1 MLASALLHVL
11 VLLAFLLRLPDDNQA
26 GSGGMPVDVVYDI
39 PGEATAGDGNDAA
52 AEAAP
57 APTPEP
63 PVPPQPEQQ
72 VAETPPEPELPPP
85 PPPEPVSSVPE
96 PEPVKPPPPKPKPP
110 KPLPPKPVAT
120 PVPPKPAAPPP
131 RTTPVALPGN
141 GTGAVTTGTGE
152 GTAAG
157 ASDPNA
163 AAGDLMGDGGP
174 KGNGVPRIARG
185 RDMAEAEMRNRL
197 IGNTLSGMMGSRD
210 GAAGRF
216 DVEWQAYVR
225 PDGVVVA
232 RVRYKAIGKK
242 GTMEERVVTEQGR
255 WTLENGTMCLKFE
268 KQIDFGAKDC
278 FRVQD
283 VEKKMAFY
291 YASCPFHASDRC
303 STGRLGQFGEVIP
316 GNAFGL

>member
-11 VLLAFLLRLPDDNQA
+11 VLLAFLLRLPEGDIA
-26 GSGGMPVDVVYDI
+26 GAGGMAVDVVYDV
-39 PGEATAGDGNDAA
+39 PGEATLGDGQDAA

-57 APTPEP
+57 APAPETPTPPRPEQQAAVPEP
-63 PVPPQPEQQ
+63 PTPE
-72 VAETPPEPELPPP
+72 
-85 PPPEPVSSVPE
+85 PPPEPVSDVPD
-96 PEPVKPPPPKPKPP
+96 PTPVKPPPPKPRPAKPP
-110 KPLPPKPVAT
+110 VPKPVAT
-120 PVPPKPAAPPP
+120 PAPAAPPAA
-131 RTTPVALPGN
+131 RTVPAALPGS
-141 GTGAVTTGTGE
+141 GTGAVTTGEGQ

-157 ASDPNA
+157 AADPNA
-163 AAGDLMGDGGP
+163 AAGDLAGDGGP
-174 KGNGVPRIARG
+174 AGNGVPRIARG
-185 RDMAEAEMRNRL
+185 KDLAEAEMRNRL

-225 PDGVVVA
+225 PDGTVIA
-232 RVRYKAIGKK
+232 RVHYKAIGKK
-242 GTMEERVVTEQGR
+242 GTMEERVVTEKGI

-283 VEKKMAFY
+283 VDRKMAFY
-291 YASCPFHASDRC
+291 YASCPYHASDRC
-303 STGRLGQFGEVIP
+303 NSGRLGQFGEVLS